1 MDEDDPVL
9 ERPADLHR
17 YHDQVVEAR
26 PLLGQLIGT
35 EEGRGRIGLAPE
47 VEDDVS
53 AGPRLGQRRLLE
65 AAREHERHHGER
77 RGRHPGG
84 VSGVTAH
91 TCTLPGEPWR
101 AISLTPVPL
110 TRSGWSPDYRPS
122 QRHPFRGAIVSEI
135 RNKVIE
141 IIADRL
147 SRDKATITEASNVVA
162 DLGADSLDIAE
173 IMMDLEDAFGVKLEE
188 DQDLKTIG
196 DIVKYI
202 EGKVAK

>member
-1 MDEDDPVL
+1 M
-9 ERPADLHR
+9 
-17 YHDQVVEAR
+17 
-26 PLLGQLIGT
+26 
-35 EEGRGRIGLAPE
+35 
-47 VEDDVS
+47 
-53 AGPRLGQRRLLE
+53 
-65 AAREHERHHGER
+65 
-77 RGRHPGG
+77 
-84 VSGVTAH
+84 
-91 TCTLPGEPWR
+91 
-101 AISLTPVPL
+101 
-110 TRSGWSPDYRPS
+110 
-122 QRHPFRGAIVSEI
+122 SEI

-196 DIVKYI
+196 DVIKYI